1 MAVHEIIAG
10 VDIGNSTTEAVLM
23 NVHDGKSD
31 FLSYALIPTTGVKG
45 TRENKT
51 GVIAALNQAA
61 KDAGFTLAEIQKV
74 FINEATP
81 VISELST
88 DVISQTTI
96 IGSVMIGHNPDTP
109 GGNGIGVGLTHDV
122 RALQQCNHSDDYI
135 AVVYD
140 SVDFEEAAAYW
151 RT

>member
-81 VISELST
+81 VISAKS
-88 DVISQTTI
+88 
-96 IGSVMIGHNPDTP
+96 
-109 GGNGIGVGLTHDV
+109 
-122 RALQQCNHSDDYI
+122 
-135 AVVYD
+135 
-140 SVDFEEAAAYW
+140 
-151 RT
+151 